1 MIEAQTLDTEILNVT
16 EDVTFTPLELK
27 FFALELKDMIS
38 EGKLNLKKAVH
49 NARYWAEIERRT
61 ERMKAGH
68 YVEFADEEWKKFI
81 NDKDFEVVIM
91 GNYKVQLAWDNESKV
106 WTATSEDIPGLILE
120 DESADKLIQ
129 RVILAAPE
137 IIELNGVERVALA

>member
-1 MIEAQTLDTEILNVT
+1 MINEQTLNPEILNVT

-27 FFALELKDMIS
+27 YFALELKDMIS

-68 YVEFADEEWKKFI
+68 YVEHDLIKDDDDE
-81 NDKDFEVVIM
+81 
-91 GNYKVQLAWDNESKV
+91 
-106 WTATSEDIPGLILE
+106 
-120 DESADKLIQ
+120 
-129 RVILAAPE
+129 
-137 IIELNGVERVALA
+137 

>member
-1 MIEAQTLDTEILNVT
+1 MVETQTLDPEILNVT

-68 YVEFADEEWKKFI
+68 YVEHDLIKDDDDE
-81 NDKDFEVVIM
+81 
-91 GNYKVQLAWDNESKV
+91 
-106 WTATSEDIPGLILE
+106 
-120 DESADKLIQ
+120 
-129 RVILAAPE
+129 
-137 IIELNGVERVALA
+137 